1 MNKQKMKTTTVIA
14 LLSFL
19 LPAAGWA
26 FEGQQ
31 GGGRHQGPPQ
41 MAIDACKDKN
51 VGDEVEVTNRQG
63 QLLKATCQTDQSN
76 QLVAM
81 PADRGE
87 NQANMVKVLGL
98 TAEQQQQI
106 KSIRELERS
115 SSEPLLQ
122 QLAVIMEQIKTAI
135 KTEPFDEAAVR
146 ALAAS
151 QEEIRI
157 ELTVGHARMRNQ
169 IFVLLTPAQR
179 DLEEKFL
186 SAEGA
191 RHDCH
196 LPPPGLDF

>member
-1 MNKQKMKTTTVIA
+1 MKTTTAIA

-26 FEGQQ
+26 FEGHQ
-31 GGGRHQGPPQ
+31 GGGRHQEPPQ

-51 VGDEVEVTNRQG
+51 EGDEVEVTNRQG
-63 QLLKATCQTDQSN
+63 QLMKATCQTNQSN

-81 PADRGE
+81 PADRGGD
-87 NQANMVKVLGL
+87 QTNMAKALGL

-106 KSIRELERS
+106 RSIRELERS

-122 QLAVIMEQIKTAI
+122 QLAAIREQILTASKTD
-135 KTEPFDEAAVR
+135 PFNETTVR
-146 ALAAS
+146 TLAAS

-157 ELTVGHARMRNQ
+157 EMTVAHARMRNQ

-179 DLEEKFL
+179 DLEEKFF
-186 SAEGA
+186 SAASA

-196 LPPPGLDF
+196 LPPPGQDF